1 PPPTL
6 PRPSS
11 HFNLFTL
18 SKKKSVHESSS
29 RPCPSHPFNCLRVTS
44 LPPYESYRTSLS
56 LPPSPFIVPY
66 LKMPE
71 LHKAGVAMALA
82 IAHFF
87 YQSSGLTKFYNEL
100 YAYWK
105 CTPLL
110 VLISFVA
117 LHGGGVPLKTRGLL
131 VLALTA
137 GCAGD
142 YVIGISKEGI
152 VPGAIAFGIGHIF
165 YMLTF
170 VPETISICWPLA
182 AVLGVW
188 NALVGYYCLLP
199 VLKVSV
205 IAVLVMT
212 IYSFI
217 LTSTVIYSASQCL
230 YGSTVH
236 PPFADGLKWR
246 LLGFA
251 LFYVSDNIFIMEHTG
266 YRIPLAEHWIL
277 FTYFAAQYIL
287 VRAAV
292 QCEKYKPKSKSS

>member
-1 PPPTL
+1 
-6 PRPSS
+6 
-11 HFNLFTL
+11 
-18 SKKKSVHESSS
+18 
-29 RPCPSHPFNCLRVTS
+29 
-44 LPPYESYRTSLS
+44 
-56 LPPSPFIVPY
+56 
-66 LKMPE
+66 MPE

-117 LHGGGVPLKTRGLL
+117 LHGGGVPLKILPNASLHQCASMSFILERIMYREWVEGRTRGLL

-182 AVLGVW
+182 AVLGAC

-251 LFYVSDNIFIMEHTG
+251 LFYVSDNLLIMEHTG
-266 YRIPLAEHWIL
+266 FRVPLAEHWIL